1 MRQYSQADL
10 RKYGGITI
18 PLFESQLVTVS
29 GNSNADPVNV
39 LPFSKG
45 LFFLRC
51 TQMAGGGSE
60 ELDVVI
66 QTKDPE
72 GEYWFNL
79 TAFWPILTGTG
90 GRIKTPFMIPIL
102 GEKLSIAYD
111 LTDITSVTFSV
122 QAVLK
127 I

>member
-1 MRQYSQADL
+1 MRQYSANDL
-10 RKYGGITI
+10 RKYGGITT
-18 PLFESQLVTVS
+18 PLFESQMVTVS
-29 GNSNADPVNV
+29 GNTHDNPVNV

-45 LFFLRC
+45 MFFLRC

-60 ELDVVI
+60 ELDVHI
-66 QTKDPE
+66 MTKDPE
-72 GEYWFNL
+72 GDYWFYL
-79 TAFWPILTGTG
+79 MSFWPILTAVGGTL
-90 GRIKTPFMIPIL
+90 KVPFMLPIL
-102 GEKLSIAYD
+102 GEKLSIEYE